1 MEQIFKYL
9 ICGFFGFLTF
19 LLGDSLHEC
28 PLLSGFFNVCRV
40 FFYSVS
46 PTFSFRYYAYV
57 LVMR

>member
-28 PLLSGFFNVCRV
+28 PLLSGFLTFVGC